1 VRIRPV
7 GAKSDTV
14 LLRERVGLD
23 GPSWRVRTL
32 PLDRFGLQP
41 VRFCVQVDDGTTAAA
56 TPRQRFAY
64 WEQPWIASPRQRAR
78 MDLDDDGDDVDD
90 DGAPTGDL
98 TPEELEVRR
107 KHLKAL
113 GYAG

>member
-1 VRIRPV
+1 
-7 GAKSDTV
+7 
-14 LLRERVGLD
+14 
-23 GPSWRVRTL
+23 
-32 PLDRFGLQP
+32 
-41 VRFCVQVDDGTTAAA
+41 
-56 TPRQRFAY
+56 
-64 WEQPWIASPRQRAR
+64 